1 MYKYLKNFSVKNIL
15 IFATVFFSTL
25 IFATILL
32 YTSINVRAIARNDSK
47 QIVDKYTNGYALKIE
62 GSINEAMS
70 ITRTLAYTLIQNK
83 DTSIENLNPKNR
95 NLLKMVLDK
104 NPDFL
109 QVWFDWEIK
118 LVDPNYRTK
127 YGRVGNGVYKN
138 ANSEF
143 VFYRHLKDTTDIE
156 PQNDFTIAKKTGK
169 EAIGEPYFD
178 QISQEFENVL
188 MVSPT
193 VPMIVNNEFLGW
205 AGVDMDMS
213 DIQAVVE
220 EVKPFENSIAYLLSA
235 KNAIIAHTDRS
246 FGEKSLMEMRS
257 NHKELFSES
266 LNQVKQNK
274 NNSFVYKDEEGKEI
288 YVSMLPLNV
297 GRDGE
302 IWTLTTETPLE
313 DVLAKSNSIF
323 FITIIIGVVG
333 VTLLSMI
340 IYFIINSVTKRL
352 KWAVEHS
359 QKISEGDLTSRIEI
373 EGTNEIGVLA
383 NSLNKMAL
391 QLKNIVGGLT
401 NSSELINSAS
411 TEIID
416 VSTKISKSSSN
427 QAASVEQVMASIEEM
442 TSNIHSN
449 SDNAKETESIAE
461 KALNGIRNGSNSAH
475 TTANSINK
483 IAEKIS
489 IIHEISSQTNI
500 LALNAA
506 VEAAR
511 AGEHGKGFAVVANEV
526 KKLAEKAQAA
536 ASEINVL
543 SDDGVKISHAAEK
556 ELSTLLPEIEKT
568 AQLVRDI
575 ANANLEQSHGATEI
589 QNVIQ
594 ELNSIAQ
601 KNASVSEDLNE
612 KAIRLASESE
622 QLLKLVGIFKL

>member
-1 MYKYLKNFSVKNIL
+1 
-15 IFATVFFSTL
+15 
-25 IFATILL
+25 
-32 YTSINVRAIARNDSK
+32 
-47 QIVDKYTNGYALKIE
+47 
-62 GSINEAMS
+62 
-70 ITRTLAYTLIQNK
+70 
-83 DTSIENLNPKNR
+83 
-95 NLLKMVLDK
+95 
-104 NPDFL
+104 
-109 QVWFDWEIK
+109 
-118 LVDPNYRTK
+118 
-127 YGRVGNGVYKN
+127 
-138 ANSEF
+138 
-143 VFYRHLKDTTDIE
+143 
-156 PQNDFTIAKKTGK
+156 
-169 EAIGEPYFD
+169 
-178 QISQEFENVL
+178 
-188 MVSPT
+188 
-193 VPMIVNNEFLGW
+193 
-205 AGVDMDMS
+205 
-213 DIQAVVE
+213 
-220 EVKPFENSIAYLLSA
+220 
-235 KNAIIAHTDRS
+235 
-246 FGEKSLMEMRS
+246 
-257 NHKELFSES
+257 
-266 LNQVKQNK
+266 
-274 NNSFVYKDEEGKEI
+274 
-288 YVSMLPLNV
+288 
-297 GRDGE
+297 
-302 IWTLTTETPLE
+302 
-313 DVLAKSNSIF
+313 
-323 FITIIIGVVG
+323 
-333 VTLLSMI
+333 
-340 IYFIINSVTKRL
+340 L

-589 QNVIQ
+589 QKRYTRI
-594 ELNSIAQ
+594 
-601 KNASVSEDLNE
+601 K
-612 KAIRLASESE
+612 
-622 QLLKLVGIFKL
+622 